1 MHEYLS
7 ASSLA
12 LDITIAS
19 SSNRNLSISSSKEID
34 RRLVG
39 QSLPRQQPV
48 QVALVEV
55 AEWQKEFLA
64 EWGDRLVEGHA
75 ELKSLTERRLYE
87 PNESRLL

>member
-48 QVALVEV
+48 QVALVEM
-55 AEWQKEFLA
+55 AQRQREFLA
-64 EWGDRLVEGHA
+64 EWGDQLVEGRA
-75 ELKSLTERRLYE
+75 KLKSLIERRLYE
-87 PNESRLL
+87 PKDSHLL